1 LNNYP
6 SDDFLDTLLNSELT
20 EEFKEKLQSN
30 EALYAFTLD
39 EFKLPSLLIKVL
51 KSMKKFEV
59 CEFITT
65 QTEKLRTNFSNELFD
80 QHQAFKEGDKVSFLI
95 TLVDISKDE
104 YFYQMTVASKL
115 ARVLKLKS
123 VAG

>member
-1 LNNYP
+1 
-6 SDDFLDTLLNSELT
+6 
-20 EEFKEKLQSN
+20 
-30 EALYAFTLD
+30 
-39 EFKLPSLLIKVL
+39 
-51 KSMKKFEV
+51 MKKFEV